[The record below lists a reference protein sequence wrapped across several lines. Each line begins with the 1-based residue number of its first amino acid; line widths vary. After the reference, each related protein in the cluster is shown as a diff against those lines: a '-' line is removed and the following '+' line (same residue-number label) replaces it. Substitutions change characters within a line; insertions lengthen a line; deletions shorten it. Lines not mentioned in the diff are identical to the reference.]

1 MNRRQML
8 AFCGLCASGT
18 AGCLS
23 GTPSRPG
30 SGAEETTADDG
41 TETTADGPDETP
53 PADGV
58 AVDDIAVRKA
68 VRYESSMGS
77 GGVLAVE
84 GRQYVVASVRA
95 PGDASASDFAFRT
108 DSESW
113 HPGLSDTVGARNVS
127 VAGREGGPVG
137 RGFGGDDR
145 SYLAFEVPSPLSAS
159 NPRIR
164 FESGDSEWPLPVEER
179 VRLDAPAPRFELDSV
194 DAPEEVSQGETMSV
208 SLTATNVSDTDGRFL
223 AAVYWPTDVIA
234 DDDESHVIE
243 RAVAAGDEMTASVD
257 IDTSYTT
264 NEDGPVTLSVR
275 GHVSAERDVRVR
287 NASTPS

>member
-23 GTPSRPG
+23 EMPSQPG
-30 SGAEETTADDG
+30 NGSEETTADDG
-41 TETTADGPDETP
+41 TETTADGPDETT

-58 AVDDIAVRKA
+58 VVEDIAVRKA

-95 PGDASASDFAFRT
+95 SGDVSASDFAFRT

-113 HPGLSDTVGARNVS
+113 RPGLSDTVGARNVS

-137 RGFGGDDR
+137 RGFGGDR

-164 FESGDSEWPLPVEER
+164 FDPGDSEWPLPAEER
-179 VRLDAPAPRFELDSV
+179 ARLDAPAPRFELDSV

-223 AAVYWPTDVIA
+223 AAVYWPTDAIA
-234 DDDESHVIE
+234 DDDESHVLE
-243 RAVAAGDEMTASVD
+243 RDVAAGDETTASVD

-264 NEDGPVTLSVR
+264 YEDGPVTLSVR
-275 GHVSAERDVRVR
+275 GHVSAKRDVRVR